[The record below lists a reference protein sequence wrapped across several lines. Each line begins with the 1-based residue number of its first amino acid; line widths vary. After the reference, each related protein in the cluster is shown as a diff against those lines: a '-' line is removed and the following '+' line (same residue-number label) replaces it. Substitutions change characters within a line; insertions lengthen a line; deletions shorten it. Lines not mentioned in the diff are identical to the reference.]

1 MKIPQ
6 LSKDEKII
14 QFTKAIMDFE
24 KDKINIYELFEKL
37 KIKKLDDWV
46 YLILYIN
53 DDFPKK
59 FKYVNHST
67 LTKEI
72 KEVEK
77 KESKYSIKVYR
88 VCSHNLYYDYILKP
102 QEGIVV

>member
-6 LSKDEKII
+6 LSKDERII
-14 QFTKAIMDFE
+14 QFTKAVMDFDS
-24 KDKINIYELFEKL
+24 DKIDIYQLFERL

-53 DDFPKK
+53 DEHPERFR
-59 FKYVNHST
+59 YVDHST

-88 VCSHNLYYDYILKP
+88 VCSHNLYYDYIQKP
-102 QEGIVV
+102 KEGIVV